1 MCSEEIPSKVIKM
14 ERKKAPLLAP
24 EFGPLKGTRVLLT
37 GSIVAGPF
45 IATMLGDLGAEVI
58 HIEPPG
64 SGDTYRTLGPFL
76 TKNGKRI
83 SLPFSNDARNRLSM
97 TLDLRIN
104 KNPESREI
112 FLGLIK
118 QSDIWIENLVWLEER
133 YGITD
138 ELVMK
143 VNPKIVIVHVSGYG
157 HPEFGGDPK
166 ICKRASYDLIGQAY
180 SGWPNVIGFRE
191 GPPTRLSLWA
201 CDYVT
206 ALVGT
211 IGALAAYAHAMKTGE
226 GQIVDVAQYEAVA
239 RILESY
245 FTAYLNAGI
254 EREREGNKAQGF
266 QPYGIFKAKN
276 GWIAIGAFGPA
287 VYNRFLQAMHEA
299 VGLNPS
305 DFPWE
310 ECASTS
316 QAVNSPKG
324 RKLDE
329 LLTKYVEA
337 HTVEELEEL
346 FNKYSVPCSRVMTP
360 KDAASDLHWK
370 SREVFVDAFDFNANQ
385 ILKYT
390 NVVPKF
396 SKTPGKVWRGS
407 PALGQDTEAILKKL
421 LDYSDEEIARFREK
435 KII

>member
-1 MCSEEIPSKVIKM
+1 MSVDIPPKILNM
-14 ERKKAPLLAP
+14 EKKRAPLLVP

-58 HIEPPG
+58 HVEAPG

-76 TKNGKRI
+76 VKNGKKI

-104 KNPESREI
+104 KNPESKEI

-138 ELVMK
+138 EMVMK

-157 HPEFGGDPK
+157 HPEFGGVPK

-191 GPPTRLSLWA
+191 GSPTRLSLWA
-201 CDYVT
+201 YDYVS

-211 IGALAAYAHAMKTGE
+211 IGALAAYAHAQKTGE
-226 GQIVDVAQYEAVA
+226 GQVVDVAQYEAVA

-254 EREREGNKAQGF
+254 EREREGNKAAGF
-266 QPYGIFKAKN
+266 QPYGIFRAKD

-287 VYNRFLQAMHEA
+287 VYNRFLQAM
-299 VGLNPS
+299 
-305 DFPWE
+305 
-310 ECASTS
+310 
-316 QAVNSPKG
+316 
-324 RKLDE
+324 
-329 LLTKYVEA
+329 
-337 HTVEELEEL
+337 
-346 FNKYSVPCSRVMTP
+346 
-360 KDAASDLHWK
+360 
-370 SREVFVDAFDFNANQ
+370 
-385 ILKYT
+385 
-390 NVVPKF
+390 
-396 SKTPGKVWRGS
+396 
-407 PALGQDTEAILKKL
+407 
-421 LDYSDEEIARFREK
+421 
-435 KII
+435 